1 MSLFPGKVVWMT
13 GAGTGIGRAGA
24 LMFAREGATVALM
37 GRRREPLEEV
47 ATEISAGGGR
57 AVVAPLDVA
66 ERADVERVTREL
78 GATLGRVDVLVNNA
92 GLNVIGNGRRME
104 NLTPE
109 DFDFVL
115 RVNLVGQYNMF
126 HAAFAPMRAQQ
137 AGLIINVISTAAR
150 NPSGVA
156 GLAYQTSKF
165 GMMGFGVSLV
175 KEAWKFGIRTCN
187 IFPDETNTPIM
198 LKRPVKYT
206 DDELA
211 RIMQPEDLA
220 DAMKFVAA
228 LHPRTSVTELVMYP
242 TFPKSYSPAET
253 GLPA

>member
-1 MSLFPGKVVWMT
+1 MGLFDGKIVWMT

-37 GRRREPLEEV
+37 GRRQAQLDEV
-47 ATEISAGGGR
+47 AAEISTAGGK
-57 AVVAPLDVA
+57 AVVSPLDVGDR
-66 ERADVERVTREL
+66 EQVDRAAREL
-78 GATLGRVDVLVNNA
+78 IGSLGKVDVLVNNA
-92 GLNVIGNGRRME
+92 GLNVVGNGRRIE

-115 RVNLVGQYNMF
+115 RVNLTGQYNMF
-126 HAAFAPMRAQQ
+126 HAAFGPMSERRE
-137 AGLIINVISTAAR
+137 GLVINVISTAAK

-198 LKRPVKYT
+198 LKRPVKYS

-242 TFPKSYSPAET
+242 TFPKSYSTAET
-253 GLPA
+253 GLPT

>member
-1 MSLFPGKVVWMT
+1 
-13 GAGTGIGRAGA
+13 
-24 LMFAREGATVALM
+24 
-37 GRRREPLEEV
+37 
-47 ATEISAGGGR
+47 
-57 AVVAPLDVA
+57 
-66 ERADVERVTREL
+66 
-78 GATLGRVDVLVNNA
+78 
-92 GLNVIGNGRRME
+92 
-104 NLTPE
+104 
-109 DFDFVL
+109 
-115 RVNLVGQYNMF
+115 
-126 HAAFAPMRAQQ
+126 MRAQQ
-137 AGLIINVISTAAR
+137 DGLIINVISTAAR